1 MPDRATPVASAPPP
15 TLDNARVRAEFPAL
29 ALQLWGQPVAFFDN
43 PAGTQVPRRVIDAIS
58 GYLIEANANSH
69 GDFLT
74 SQRTDRVIGRAR
86 ELMAAFL
93 GAQSESEIAFGP
105 NMTTLTYALS
115 RAFGKLFNAGDEVIV
130 SDLDHD
136 ANISPWLELAER
148 GVVIRRI
155 PLRRDE
161 GSLDLEAFEGLLNA
175 RTRLVT
181 VGYASNALGT
191 VNDVAR
197 ITRLA
202 HAAGAWVWVDAVHYA
217 PHGPIDVVA
226 LGVDFLVCSA
236 YKFFGPHLG
245 VLWGRSELLARL
257 ETSQV
262 RPAPSNPPERFET
275 GTKNH
280 ECLAGLS
287 ASIEYIAALG
297 AAPGVSEARLA
308 GPELR
313 GALERGMHAIRHYE
327 LGLSRSLLEG
337 LSSLRGLRL
346 YGLSRLSDLERR
358 APTFAFTL
366 QGIENREVS
375 RRLGE
380 QGIFTWAGHHYAL
393 TLMERLG
400 LAERGG
406 VVRVG
411 AVHYNTEAEVQ
422 RLVDALGALAR

>member
-1 MPDRATPVASAPPP
+1 MPDPATPVAPPA
-15 TLDNARVRAEFPAL
+15 LDNARARAEFPAL
-29 ALQLWGQPVAFFDN
+29 GLQVRGQPVVFFDN
-43 PAGTQVPRRVIDAIS
+43 PAGTQVPRGVIDAIS
-58 GYLIEANANSH
+58 GYLSDANANSH

-74 SQRTDRVIGRAR
+74 SQRTDGVIQRAR
-86 ELMAAFL
+86 ELTAAFL
-93 GAQSESEIAFGP
+93 GAKSENEIAFGP

-155 PLRRDE
+155 PLGMEE
-161 GSLDLEAFEGLLNA
+161 GCLDLEAFERLLNA
-175 RTRLVT
+175 RTRLVA

-191 VNDVAR
+191 LNDVAR

-217 PHGPIDVVA
+217 PHASIDVGA
-226 LGVDFLVCSA
+226 LGIDFLVCSA

-245 VLWGRSELLARL
+245 VFWGRSELLERL

-262 RPAPSNPPERFET
+262 RPAPKSPPDRFET

-280 ECLAGLS
+280 EGLAGLS
-287 ASIEYIAALG
+287 AALDYIAELG
-297 AAPGVSEARLA
+297 GLPAPKGTLPATRA
-308 GPELR
+308 PLR
-313 GALERGMHAIRHYE
+313 GALERGMLAIRDYE

-337 LSSLRGLRL
+337 LQSVRGLRI
-346 YGLSRLSDLERR
+346 YGSSQLGELGRR
-358 APTFAFTL
+358 VPTFAFTL
-366 QGIENREVS
+366 EGIENAEVS

-422 RLVDALGALAR
+422 RLVEALGAFTR